1 MNKQS
6 AKKYWSAVEFIVVD
20 NEKFDNGT
28 YFKELDNFFDKFFTQ
43 GWDDDTPIEYM
54 VLRENKTL
62 EQFNSEQFKYLES
75 KGVIIVIKNDKDKN

>member
-1 MNKQS
+1 M
-6 AKKYWSAVEFIVVD
+6 IP
-20 NEKFDNGT
+20 
-28 YFKELDNFFDKFFTQ
+28 
-43 GWDDDTPIEYM
+43 PIEYM